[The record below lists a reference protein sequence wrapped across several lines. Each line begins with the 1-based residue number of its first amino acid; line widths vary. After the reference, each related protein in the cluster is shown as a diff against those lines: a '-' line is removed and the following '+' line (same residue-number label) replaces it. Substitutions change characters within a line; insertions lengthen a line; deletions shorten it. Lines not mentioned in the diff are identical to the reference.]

1 MIEKQKNE
9 PLLRLMNQ
17 VLNCETWQHGN
28 TARFAKEFSKHTGKK
43 ISRANVHSWLIK
55 SGIPPKFI
63 FLAESISQ
71 KHGKKISAKEL
82 RPDIFNN
89 KA

>member
-1 MIEKQKNE
+1 
-9 PLLRLMNQ
+9 MNQ
-17 VLNCETWQHGN
+17 VLHCDTWQHGN

-82 RPDIFNN
+82 RPDILI
-89 KA
+89 KQ